1 MGIYGPYMS
10 DARHV
15 LAVNP
20 GPLPGIDIARSIIP
34 MKNPKFLVTCDQQH
48 QFSLVLTARNG
59 QVLLESP
66 VYSSLDQCRAGIQ
79 AIRHHAADDE
89 RYQRQATA
97 GKKWY
102 FELTTTE
109 GHLLA
114 TGRPYTQRHGCERGI
129 RAAKRIAPDAIVEY
143 PDGSVEHLSDD
154 AASAGLLRE
163 RQAQFPTPVAPS
175 AGNPFQATSGESRPW
190 WDQSASAAILG
201 TAGAPIP
208 VSESAVLARR
218 RTTLQGRVL
227 GLDGKPIAG
236 VWITVPGQTAY
247 GHVVSRADGTFT
259 MPVYGG
265 GVLPIRYEKHGYV
278 PVQRR
283 VYVHW
288 QDFFRLPDVV
298 LPVHAAL
305 SASPDEA
312 ELPMLSETEAVA
324 RS

>member
-1 MGIYGPYMS
+1 M
-10 DARHV
+10 
-15 LAVNP
+15 
-20 GPLPGIDIARSIIP
+20 
-34 MKNPKFLVTCDQQH
+34 MKNPKFLVTCDPDQQD
-48 QFSLVLTARNG
+48 QFSFVLTARNG

-66 VYSSLDQCRAGIQ
+66 VYPSLDKCRDGIQ
-79 AIRHHAADDE
+79 ALRHHAADDE

-97 GKKWY
+97 GKKWH
-102 FELTTTE
+102 FELTTAE
-109 GHLLA
+109 GGLLA

-129 RAAKRIAPDAIVEY
+129 RAAKRVAPDAPVEY
-143 PDGSVEHLSDD
+143 PDGSIEHLSGAND
-154 AASAGLLRE
+154 ASAGLLRE
-163 RQAQFPTPVAPS
+163 SQGHFRTPVASS
-175 AGNPFQATSGESRPW
+175 AGSALHATSGESRPW
-190 WDQSASAAILG
+190 WDQSASAAVLG

-208 VSESAVLARR
+208 VSESSVLVRR

-247 GHVVSRADGTFT
+247 GHVVSRADGSFM

-265 GVLPIRYEKHGYV
+265 GVLPIAYEKHGYLT
-278 PVQRR
+278 VQRR

-298 LPVHAAL
+298 MPVNEA

-312 ELPMLSETEAVA
+312 ELPVLSETEAVA

>member
-1 MGIYGPYMS
+1 MS
-10 DARHV
+10 DAKRG
-15 LAVNP
+15 LTVNP
-20 GPLPGIDIARSIIP
+20 GHLPGIDIARSIIP
-34 MKNPKFLVTCDQQH
+34 MKNPKFLVMCDPH
-48 QFSLVLTARNG
+48 YQFSFALTARNG

-66 VYSSLDQCRAGIQ
+66 VYPSLDKCREGIQ
-79 AIRHHAADDE
+79 AIRRHAAHDK
-89 RYQRQATA
+89 RYQRQTTA

-102 FELTTTE
+102 FELTTSE
-109 GHLLA
+109 GSLLA

-129 RAAKRIAPDAIVEY
+129 RAAKRVAPEAPVEY
-143 PDGSVEHLSDD
+143 PDGSVEHLSDGD
-154 AASAGLLRE
+154 ASAGFLRE
-163 RQAQFPTPVAPS
+163 RQAHFPTPAASAAEHSLHDPS
-175 AGNPFQATSGESRPW
+175 GASRPW
-190 WDQSASAAILG
+190 WEQGASAAVLG

-227 GLDGKPIAG
+227 GLDSKPIAG

-247 GHVVSRADGTFT
+247 GHVVSRADGTFM

-278 PVQRR
+278 PVQCR

-298 LPVHAAL
+298 LPVNEAL

-312 ELPMLSETEAVA
+312 ELPMLSEAGAVV

>member
-1 MGIYGPYMS
+1 
-10 DARHV
+10 
-15 LAVNP
+15 
-20 GPLPGIDIARSIIP
+20 
-34 MKNPKFLVTCDQQH
+34 MKNPKFLVTCDQH
-48 QFSLVLTARNG
+48 YQFSFVLTARNG

-66 VYSSLDQCRAGIQ
+66 VYPSLDKCREGIQ
-79 AIRHHAADDE
+79 AIRHHAADDKC
-89 RYQRQATA
+89 YQRQTTA

-102 FELTTTE
+102 FKLTTTE
-109 GHLLA
+109 GSLLA

-129 RAAKRIAPDAIVEY
+129 RAAKRIAPEALIEY

-154 AASAGLLRE
+154 DASAGLLRE
-163 RQAQFPTPVAPS
+163 RQAHFPTPAAS
-175 AGNPFQATSGESRPW
+175 AAENALHDTSGESPPW
-190 WDQSASAAILG
+190 WEQSASAAVLG

-208 VSESAVLARR
+208 VSESSVLARR

-247 GHVVSRADGTFT
+247 GHVVSRADGTFM

-265 GVLPIRYEKHGYV
+265 GVLPIRYEKRGYV
-278 PVQRR
+278 SVQRR

-298 LPVHAAL
+298 LPVHEAL
-305 SASPDEA
+305 SASPDAA
-312 ELPMLSETEAVA
+312 EIPMLSETEAVA

>member
-1 MGIYGPYMS
+1 
-10 DARHV
+10 

-20 GPLPGIDIARSIIP
+20 GLLPGIDLARSIIP
-34 MKNPKFLVTCDQQH
+34 MKNPKFLVTSDQHDQLS
-48 QFSLVLTARNG
+48 FVLTARNG

-66 VYSSLDQCRAGIQ
+66 VYPALDKCRDGIQ
-79 AIRHHAADDE
+79 AIRARAADDE

-97 GKKWY
+97 GKKWH
-102 FELTTTE
+102 FELTTAE
-109 GHLLA
+109 GCLLA

-129 RAAKRIAPDAIVEY
+129 RATKRVAPDAPVEY
-143 PDGSVEHLSDD
+143 PDGSVEYLSEDND
-154 AASAGLLRE
+154 ASAGLLRAG
-163 RQAQFPTPVAPS
+163 QSHFLTPAALS
-175 AGNPFQATSGESRPW
+175 SGHPFHAASGESRPW
-190 WDQSASAAILG
+190 WERSPSAVLG

-208 VSESAVLARR
+208 VSESSVLARR

-227 GLDGKPIAG
+227 GCDGKPMAG

-247 GHVVSRADGTFT
+247 GHVLSRADGSFM

-265 GVLPIRYEKHGYV
+265 GVLPIRYEKQGYV

-298 LPVHAAL
+298 MLVNEAISP
-305 SASPDEA
+305 SPDDA
-312 ELPMLSETEAVA
+312 EIPVLSETETVA

>member
-1 MGIYGPYMS
+1 
-10 DARHV
+10 
-15 LAVNP
+15 
-20 GPLPGIDIARSIIP
+20 
-34 MKNPKFLVTCDQQH
+34 MKNPKILVTCDQH
-48 QFSLVLTARNG
+48 YQFSFVLTARNG

-66 VYSSLDQCRAGIQ
+66 VYPSLDKCREGIQ
-79 AIRHHAADDE
+79 AVRHHVFDDK
-89 RYQRQATA
+89 RYQRRATA

-109 GHLLA
+109 GSLLA

-129 RAAKRIAPDAIVEY
+129 RATKRVAPDALVEY
-143 PDGSVEHLSDD
+143 PDGSVEYLSDHD
-154 AASAGLLRE
+154 DASAGLLRE
-163 RQAQFPTPVAPS
+163 RQSRFPTPAAPS
-175 AGNPFQATSGESRPW
+175 AGDSFQATSGESRPW
-190 WDQSASAAILG
+190 WEQSASAAVLG
-201 TAGAPIP
+201 TADAPIP

-227 GLDGKPIAG
+227 ELDGKPIAG

-247 GHVVSRADGTFT
+247 GHVVSRADGSFM

-298 LPVHAAL
+298 MPVHAAL

-312 ELPMLSETEAVA
+312 EIAVLSETAAAA